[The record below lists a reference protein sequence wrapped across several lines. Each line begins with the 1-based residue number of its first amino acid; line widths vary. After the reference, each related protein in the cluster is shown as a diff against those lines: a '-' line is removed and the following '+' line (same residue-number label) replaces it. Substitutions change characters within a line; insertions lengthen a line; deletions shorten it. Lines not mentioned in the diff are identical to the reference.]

1 MRGDEN
7 ARDVVDRWK
16 IFLTS
21 RTRVGYKR
29 MAVDET
35 RREGR
40 AVCSEVVEREHGEG
54 DVLAV
59 DANVHSGLRGEAVGG
74 VDEEEEHGRRQI
86 GQIGEEFSR
95 LGVGKRGSR
104 ETAGDAE
111 GNVKGAR
118 DELRREIYKG
128 EIDRV
133 RKAMEKEKQD
143 CLVVS
148 ALDDVMWLM
157 NVRGG
162 DAECNPVCLSHVLV
176 TEKEAFLFVD
186 RDKVN
191 EEVAKHLKDSGVEVM
206 PYEEVGECLRGMAE
220 RGLKIWIDE
229 NKVSVNTYDEAM
241 KGIKAG
247 RRIKTAW
254 DRPAKNGQK

>member
-1 MRGDEN
+1 MSPILPDLRGRVDEKR
-7 ARDVVDRWK
+7 RDVVDRWK

-59 DANVHSGLRGEAVGG
+59 DANVHRSPRRGQLEELMRKKNMGEDKLVKLEKNLVDLVWEKEEAEKRPGMPKAMLRVHAMNYA
-74 VDEEEEHGRRQI
+74 
-86 GQIGEEFSR
+86 
-95 LGVGKRGSR
+95 GKSTKEKLTG
-104 ETAGDAE
+104 
-111 GNVKGAR
+111 
-118 DELRREIYKG
+118 
-128 EIDRV
+128 V

-176 TEKEAFLFVD
+176 TEKEAFLFV
-186 RDKVN
+186 
-191 EEVAKHLKDSGVEVM
+191 
-206 PYEEVGECLRGMAE
+206 
-220 RGLKIWIDE
+220 
-229 NKVSVNTYDEAM
+229 
-241 KGIKAG
+241 
-247 RRIKTAW
+247 
-254 DRPAKNGQK
+254 GQR